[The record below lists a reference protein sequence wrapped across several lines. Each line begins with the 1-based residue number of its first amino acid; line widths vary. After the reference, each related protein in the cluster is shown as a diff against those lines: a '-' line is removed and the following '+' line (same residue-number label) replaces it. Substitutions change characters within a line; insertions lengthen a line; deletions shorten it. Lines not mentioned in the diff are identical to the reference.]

1 MTHLLLFSRDVNLQR
16 SLGQANTEFTVLVE
30 SNKSRLI
37 HLAHHEE
44 VDVVLLDLDTKYFT
58 ISEQDAVLDAIRDC
72 GIPAIVITDDATRP
86 TALDTEPPDV
96 FRWLRK
102 PLSIPALTAMVRS
115 AHEHAVGKQE
125 LENAP
130 QPADSY
136 RCDSLIGCSSRSL
149 AVYDLIRRVRNLDA
163 FVLITGE
170 SGTGKELVA
179 RAIHNLSHRAEH
191 PFVAVSCG
199 AIPETLIEAE
209 LFGHEKGAFTG
220 TNGAR
225 EGYMEQVGNG
235 TLLLDEIG
243 ELSLQTQVKLL
254 RVLQQREFSRLGS
267 TRLIPLRARVLFA
280 THRELAT
287 MVGEGTFRRDLFY
300 RVNVMRIQVPSLRE
314 RPADIGALADHFLQ
328 KYACAYHKEICE
340 IDSGAKGLL
349 AAYDWP
355 GNIRELENVI
365 QGAVIMC
372 ESNSIG
378 PADLPESI
386 QQLDV
391 AGIAA
396 PSIAGSFED
405 LLREY
410 KVMLANKAIREC
422 NGNKTL
428 AARNLQI
435 SRAYLHRL
443 IRATPE
449 SQYSD
454 TVTEI
459 SCSG

>member
-1 MTHLLLFSRDVNLQR
+1 MTRLLLFSRDVNLQR
-16 SLGQANTEFTVLVE
+16 FLGSAVTEFTVLVE
-30 SNKSRLI
+30 SSKSKLI
-37 HLAHHEE
+37 DLAHHEE
-44 VDVVLLDLDTKYFT
+44 VDVVLLDLNARYFT
-58 ISEQDAVLDAIRDC
+58 VEEQVAVLDAIRDA
-72 GIPAIVITDDATRP
+72 GIPAIITTDDVTRP
-86 TALDTEPPDV
+86 TALDMETPDDL
-96 FRWLRK
+96 RWLRK
-102 PLSIPALTAMVRS
+102 PLSIPELTAMVRS
-115 AHEHAVGKQE
+115 AHEHTIAKKE
-125 LENAP
+125 LWTGP
-130 QPADSY
+130 QQADSC
-136 RCDSLIGCSSRSL
+136 RCDSLIGGSSRSL
-149 AVYDLIRRVRNLDA
+149 GVYDLIRRVRNLDA

-179 RAIHNLSHRAEH
+179 RAIHNLSHRADH

-225 EGYMEQVGNG
+225 EGYMEKVGNG

-243 ELSLQTQVKLL
+243 ELSLPTQVKLL

-267 TRLIPLRARVLFA
+267 NRLIPLRARVLFA

-287 MVGEGTFRRDLFY
+287 MVSEGTFRRDLFY

-314 RPADIGALADHFLQ
+314 RPEDIGALADHFLQ
-328 KYACAYHKEICE
+328 KYASAYHKEIRE
-340 IDSGAKGLL
+340 IDSGAKRLL
-349 AAYDWP
+349 VEYDWP

-372 ESNSIG
+372 ESGSIG
-378 PADLPESI
+378 PEDLPESI

-410 KVMLANKAIREC
+410 KVLLANKAIREC

-443 IRATPE
+443 IRTTPE
-449 SQYSD
+449 SEYRDNNDRQL
-454 TVTEI
+454 VR
-459 SCSG
+459 

>member
-1 MTHLLLFSRDVNLQR
+1 MTQLLLFSRDVNLQR
-16 SLGQANTEFTVLVE
+16 SLGPAIPEFTVLVE

-37 HLAHHEE
+37 DIAHSEK
-44 VDVVLLDLDTKYFT
+44 VDVVLLDLDAHHFT
-58 ISEQDAVLDAIRDC
+58 FEERVTVLGAIRDC
-72 GIPAIVITDDATRP
+72 RIPLIITTDDATRP
-86 TALDTEPPDV
+86 TALHLEPPEV
-96 FRWLRK
+96 YRWLRK
-102 PLSIPALTAMVRS
+102 PLSIPELTAMVRS
-115 AHEHAVGKQE
+115 TYDHTAGKEE
-125 LENAP
+125 LKNAP
-130 QPADSY
+130 LQNDSG
-136 RCDSLIGCSSRSL
+136 RCDSLIGCSSRSRT
-149 AVYDLIRRVRNLDA
+149 VYDLIRRVRNLDA

-179 RAIHNLSHRAEH
+179 RAIHNLSHRAGR

-225 EGYMEQVGNG
+225 EGYMELVGDG

-267 TRLIPLRARVLFA
+267 SRLIPLKARVLFA
-280 THRELAT
+280 THRELPT
-287 MVGEGTFRRDLFY
+287 MVSEGTFRRDLFY
-300 RVNVMRIQVPSLRE
+300 RVNVMRIQVPPLRE
-314 RPADIGALADHFLQ
+314 RPEDIDALADHFLQ
-328 KYACAYHKEICE
+328 KYALAYRKQVSE
-340 IDSGAKGLL
+340 IDSGARGLL
-349 AAYDWP
+349 AEYDWP

-378 PADLPESI
+378 PEDLPESI

-396 PSIAGSFED
+396 PSSAGSFED
-405 LLREY
+405 LLRDY
-410 KVMLANKAIREC
+410 KVLLAHKAIREC
-422 NGNKTL
+422 HGNKTL

-443 IRATPE
+443 IRTTPE
-449 SQYSD
+449 SQYGNS
-454 TVTEI
+454 VAEI
-459 SCSG
+459 S